1 MSSTPVSDLITGVR
15 RSITKRVEY
24 NGETMSVIRRPGVL
38 GQTTQRRLVGA
49 TSALSAA
56 AIEALT
62 VGTWFAL
69 VAVESRTIF
78 TALAGL
84 GVLLFGSLLRTG
96 VLGSVTTN
104 PYHRSQPMRFIA
116 AIVLAGSWLVW
127 LLTAEWVG
135 GTEGIVLAGIVLAV
149 GLCVQ
154 FTLERRTYYRYRSA
168 RHWRALADT
177 LVPSIL
183 VAFGAT
189 ILLTATW
196 IVDWAVVFALFPIG
210 ETTLTLE
217 VGSIAAGFVGYGVFL
232 FLAQQRRFHRLLTP

>member
-1 MSSTPVSDLITGVR
+1 
-15 RSITKRVEY
+15 
-24 NGETMSVIRRPGVL
+24 MSVIRRPGVL

-96 VLGSVTTN
+96 VLGSVTTD
-104 PYHRSQPMRFIA
+104 PYHRSQPIRFIA

-127 LLTAEWVG
+127 LLTAEWIG
-135 GTEGIVLAGIVLAV
+135 GIDGIALAGVVLAA
-149 GLCVQ
+149 GLSVQ
-154 FTLERRTYYRYRSA
+154 FTLERQTYYRYRSA
-168 RHWRALADT
+168 RLRRT
-177 LVPSIL
+177 LVSTFVPSIL
-183 VAFGAT
+183 VALGAT

-196 IVDWAVVFALFPIG
+196 VVDWGIVFALFPIG
-210 ETTLTLE
+210 GTTLTLE
-217 VGSIAAGFVGYGVFL
+217 VGSIAAGFAGYGVFL